1 MYLSPN
7 FEIYLKQTF
16 NNDVFILKLWNLL
29 ELNSLNIGIGV
40 QTQKYIWSRFPKLII
55 SFQTQKYTW
64 SILHFRKSQEVYT
77 KYYWSINKVS
87 FYFFVFIFHLYFFSG
102 SSFKAY
108 FYCTSRIWSINEV
121 YWKYMSHIDFSVK
134 TGANISLK
142 WTNLLELIITTIKC
156 FHISASINTD
166 FTKLHLI

>member
-64 SILHFRKSQEVYT
+64 SILHFRKSQE
-77 KYYWSINKVS
+77 I
-87 FYFFVFIFHLYFFSG
+87 
-102 SSFKAY
+102 
-108 FYCTSRIWSINEV
+108 
-121 YWKYMSHIDFSVK
+121 
-134 TGANISLK
+134 
-142 WTNLLELIITTIKC
+142 
-156 FHISASINTD
+156 
-166 FTKLHLI
+166 